1 EAKIDG
7 VSCSLTYEKGVL
19 KLGATRGD
27 GATGEDI
34 TPNIRTIPSIPLK
47 LLSDAPPDLFDVRGE
62 VYMSRKDFAA
72 LNARQKQENL
82 PPFVNPRNAAAGA
95 LRQKDSRV
103 TARRPLRF
111 FAHSFGRIEGHRK
124 TIASHL
130 KFIEACGRWGLP
142 TNPVRE
148 RLQNVEEVVR
158 FYQEWE
164 GKIRHLDFD
173 ADGLVVKVN
182 EFDLQKALGTTSKSP
197 RWAIALK
204 YQAQQ
209 ATTRLRGV
217 VFSVGRTGTITPV
230 AELEPVF
237 CGGVTIS
244 SASLHNFDEIRRLDI
259 RIGDRV
265 VVERAGEVIP
275 KVVKVVPSV
284 RSGKETPVSAPELC
298 PSCSAK
304 VVKEVEEEVAHRCL
318 NPGCPAQLKRRVLHF
333 GSRAAADIEGLG
345 ESAVDQLID
354 KMLISDI
361 SDLYALS
368 QEKLLDLDL
377 FAQKR
382 AANLLAAIETSKRL
396 PLHRL
401 LFGLGIRHL
410 GEKLARILAAHF
422 GNLKALQDAGEP
434 LLSGIREVGPVIA
447 ASVVRY
453 FSQKSNIDMLKRLE
467 IAGVNFT
474 EPAAL
479 LPSGSLHAGKTF
491 VFTGEL
497 EGFTR
502 REAEDAA
509 RALGARTSSSV
520 SKKTSFVV
528 AGKEPGS
535 KADKARRLGVPVL
548 SEKDF
553 LAIIADQK

>member
-1 EAKIDG
+1 MFN
-7 VSCSLTYEKGVL
+7 
-19 KLGATRGD
+19 LG
-27 GATGEDI
+27 
-34 TPNIRTIPSIPLK
+34 S
-47 LLSDAPPDLFDVRGE
+47 
-62 VYMSRKDFAA
+62 
-72 LNARQKQENL
+72 
-82 PPFVNPRNAAAGA
+82 
-95 LRQKDSRV
+95 
-103 TARRPLRF
+103 
-111 FAHSFGRIEGHRK
+111 
-124 TIASHL
+124 
-130 KFIEACGRWGLP
+130 
-142 TNPVRE
+142 
-148 RLQNVEEVVR
+148 
-158 FYQEWE
+158 
-164 GKIRHLDFD
+164 
-173 ADGLVVKVN
+173 
-182 EFDLQKALGTTSKSP
+182 
-197 RWAIALK
+197 
-204 YQAQQ
+204 
-209 ATTRLRGV
+209 
-217 VFSVGRTGTITPV
+217 
-230 AELEPVF
+230 
-237 CGGVTIS
+237 GG
-244 SASLHNFDEIRRLDI
+244 
-259 RIGDRV
+259 
-265 VVERAGEVIP
+265 
-275 KVVKVVPSV
+275 
-284 RSGKETPVSAPELC
+284 
-298 PSCSAK
+298 
-304 VVKEVEEEVAHRCL
+304 
-318 NPGCPAQLKRRVLHF
+318 
-333 GSRAAADIEGLG
+333 AADIEGLG